1 MEVFKY
7 FKEKSFKDD
16 YLNGKIRLGT
26 LNYYRGIE
34 NEKQGDVLEGFQN
47 IKCHIRSSIRQHGM
61 KSSKFNHNSH
71 NLLKLPRVEQ
81 LLCETVKQKAT
92 AMMNI

>member
-7 FKEKSFKDD
+7 FKEKSHKDD

-34 NEKQGDVLEGFQN
+34 NEKQGDVLEGL
-47 IKCHIRSSIRQHGM
+47 
-61 KSSKFNHNSH
+61 SKY
-71 NLLKLPRVEQ
+71 KVPYQE
-81 LLCETVKQKAT
+81 
-92 AMMNI
+92 